1 MWFKQESR
9 GVKRGVIRK
18 EQEENYERRSRRK
31 RRKRMGKKKKK
42 KNGKC
47 MLSRGISF
55 FILLSSINL
64 GLLDTL
70 ISGF

>member
-1 MWFKQESR
+1 MR
-9 GVKRGVIRK
+9 GEAG
-18 EQEENYERRSRRK
+18 ERE
-31 RRKRMGKKKKK
+31 GKAWGKKKK

-55 FILLSSINL
+55 FFLLSSINL